1 MDANRVTQ
9 RRQDSPGVELHPL
22 RLVEVT
28 GARKECLEAI
38 GIFLDRAGAA
48 ALGELEQ
55 GRRT

>member
-1 MDANRVTQ
+1 LQ
-9 RRQDSPGVELHPL
+9 
-22 RLVEVT
+22 LVEVT

-38 GIFLDRAGAA
+38 RIFLDRAGAA